1 LSFVLD
7 GSVALANAF
16 ADERT
21 PETNAAMDRAA
32 AERAPVPPIWR
43 LEIANG
49 LLAGARRGRMSRQT
63 MADVLAE
70 FTRMDL
76 AIDPDCDAHA
86 WSATVRLSEKHALTA
101 YDASYLEL
109 ALRRPLPL
117 ATLDAALARAARAE
131 GVALVL

>member
-32 AERAPVPPIWR
+32 AERAQVPPIWR
-43 LEIANG
+43 LEVANG
-49 LLAGARRGRMSRQT
+49 LLVGVRRGSMTRRLMD
-63 MADVLAE
+63 DVLAE
-70 FTRMDL
+70 FALMDL
-76 AIDPDCDAHA
+76 AADPDCDSHA
-86 WSATVRLSEKHALTA
+86 WSDTVRLAEKHALTA

-109 ALRRPLPL
+109 ALRRRLPL
-117 ATLDAALARAARAE
+117 ATLDGALARAARAE
-131 GVALVL
+131 GVALIL